1 MNEPRSPTLHAFH
14 GGLRLDGRKSSA
26 SGIVPCSLPL
36 RLQVPLRQYG
46 GIAAPPCVH
55 VGDHVARGQK
65 IADAPQTGVDVHAP
79 ASGRVHEISLSQPPF
94 IAIECDAVQ
103 PPALTLPALD
113 PWLADETSLR
123 ERLRV
128 AGLVGLGGAAFPTV
142 EKMHATPALLVL
154 NGAECEPYIACDDAL
169 LRESAGDVVLGGRM
183 LARLCGATQTVLA
196 VEDTMTDAAAACEAA
211 IDRHGA
217 SAIALVRVP
226 TVYPEGGERQLI
238 EVLTGR
244 EVPIG
249 GRPGDIGVVVQNVA
263 TAAAAW
269 RAVVHGEV
277 LVSRVV
283 SVTGPG
289 VASPGNFTVAFGTPV
304 AHLVAQAG
312 GYTPDAARLL
322 MGGPM
327 MGRALPDDSIAIDA
341 ASNCVLVLGEQDLRD
356 PAAEMPCIRCGDCA
370 TACPARLQPQ
380 QLLWHARAGNGERLA
395 DHGLFA
401 CIECGCCDVICP
413 SHIPLTQ
420 QFRIAKTAVR
430 IEQQRIA
437 ASLAAGARFEQR
449 NTRLQRLAS
458 ERLAR
463 DAERTQA
470 ASSGDAVAAAIERAK
485 AKRQQGKDA
494 PP

>member
-1 MNEPRSPTLHAFH
+1 VNESPSPPQHAFH
-14 GGLRLDGRKSSA
+14 GGLRLDGRKSTA
-26 SGIVPCSLPL
+26 GIVPCSFPP
-36 RLQVPLRQYG
+36 RLQVSLLQYG
-46 GIAAPPCVH
+46 GMAAVACVR
-55 VGDHVARGQK
+55 VGDRVARGQK
-65 IADAPQTGVDVHAP
+65 IADAPVGGVDVFAP
-79 ASGRVHEISLSQPPF
+79 ASGLVHEVSRLPRPCIG
-94 IAIECDAVQ
+94 IDCDETQ
-103 PPALTLPALD
+103 SPALTLPALD
-113 PWLADETSLR
+113 PWLTDEKLLQQ
-123 ERLRV
+123 RLRD
-128 AGLVGLGGAAFPTV
+128 AGIVGLGGAGFPTV
-142 EKMHATPALLVL
+142 EKMRATPALLVL

-169 LRESAGDVVLGGRM
+169 LRAFAGDVVLGGRL
-183 LARLCGATQTVLA
+183 LARLCGATTIVLA
-196 VEDTMTDAAAACEAA
+196 VEDAMTDAAAACRTA
-211 IDRHGA
+211 IDRDGA
-217 SAIALVRVP
+217 SAVALALVP

-244 EVPIG
+244 EVPIDG
-249 GRPGDIGVVVQNVA
+249 LPRDIGVVVQNVA

-283 SVTGPG
+283 SVAGRG
-289 VASPGNFTVAFGTPV
+289 VAVAGNFSVAFGTPV

-312 GYTPDAARLL
+312 GYTVDAARLL

-380 QLLWHARAGNGERLA
+380 QLLWHVKAGNNGRLA
-395 DHGLFA
+395 DDGLFA
-401 CIECGCCDVICP
+401 CIECGCCDLACP

-420 QFRIAKTAVR
+420 HFRVAKTAAR
-430 IEQQRIA
+430 IEPGRVA
-437 ASLAAGARFEQR
+437 AAMAAGVRHEQR
-449 NTRLQRLAS
+449 NTRLARLDA
-458 ERLAR
+458 ERAMR
-463 DAERTQA
+463 DAERTPS

-485 AKRQQGKDA
+485 AKRQQSKDA